1 VVAAPG
7 PTGNEVVGRERL
19 HKSNQAEKK
28 KPLYKEK
35 TIWVGG
41 QSVVGRK
48 GKDGKWMEV
57 KSCSVM

>member
-1 VVAAPG
+1 VAAPG
-7 PTGNEVVGRERL
+7 PTGNEVSGRERL
-19 HKSNQAEKK
+19 EKSNQAEKK

-48 GKDGKWMEV
+48 GKDGKWVEV